1 LLECRMLFL
10 SQFANAMVIG
20 TLYALMALGLSLIF
34 GVLKL
39 VNFAHGESMMVG
51 GYLYYFLA
59 TSFIVHLLGL
69 PLVVALAAT
78 VPVLFFFGFILEQ
91 TFLRP
96 AYNRRTAR
104 YDEYVILVTFTL
116 GIFLQNLA
124 LPLFGP
130 YNRQAPAIFK
140 GRIRIGDLI
149 IAGDRLTGAVIAFA
163 VIGVLF
169 IFLYRTYWGKGLRAV
184 SQNPEAAASL
194 GINVPRMRS
203 MAFGIGISL
212 TGIAGALLGPIFLV
226 NPVMGVPFAVKAF
239 VIVVLGGMG
248 SIKGTIVGAF
258 ILAVV
263 ESFGSVLL
271 PDPTRALAYK
281 DAYGLLLLIV
291 TLMFRPQGL
300 FGEKV
305 RRA

>member
-1 LLECRMLFL
+1 MLFL
-10 SQFANAMVIG
+10 SQFANALVIG

-39 VNFAHGESMMVG
+39 VNFAHGESLMVG

-59 TSFIVHLLGL
+59 TSFIVHMFGL
-69 PLVVALAAT
+69 PLVVALAASA
-78 VPVLFFFGFILEQ
+78 PVIFIFGVILER

-96 AYNRRTAR
+96 AYQAKTAR

-140 GRIRIGDLI
+140 GRVRIGDLI
-149 IAGDRLTGAVIAFA
+149 IAGDRLTGAVIAFI
-163 VIGVLF
+163 VIVLLF
-169 IFLYRTYWGKGLRAV
+169 IFLYRTYLGKGLRAV
-184 SQNPEAAASL
+184 AQNPNAAAII
-194 GINVPRMRS
+194 GIKVAHMRS
-203 MAFGIGISL
+203 IAFGLGISL
-212 TGIAGALLGPIFLV
+212 SGIAGSLLGPIFLV

-248 SIKGTIVGAF
+248 SIKGTIVGAY
-258 ILAVV
+258 ILAIV
-263 ESFGSVLL
+263 ESFGSILL

-281 DAYGLLLLIV
+281 DAYGLLLLVI
-291 TLMFRPQGL
+291 TLLLRPQGL
-300 FGEKV
+300 FGEKE

>member
-1 LLECRMLFL
+1 MGCLMLFL
-10 SQFANAMVIG
+10 SQFANALVIG

-39 VNFAHGESMMVG
+39 VNFAHGESLMVG

-59 TSFIVHLLGL
+59 TSFIVHMFGL
-69 PLVVALAAT
+69 PLVVALAASA
-78 VPVLFFFGFILEQ
+78 PVIFIFGVILER

-96 AYNRRTAR
+96 AYQAKTAR

-140 GRIRIGDLI
+140 GRVRIGDLI
-149 IAGDRLTGAVIAFA
+149 IAGDRLTGAVIAFI
-163 VIGVLF
+163 VIVLLF
-169 IFLYRTYWGKGLRAV
+169 IFLYRTYLGKGLRAV
-184 SQNPEAAASL
+184 AQNPNAAAII
-194 GINVPRMRS
+194 GIKVAHMRS
-203 MAFGIGISL
+203 IAFGLGISL
-212 TGIAGALLGPIFLV
+212 SGIAGSLLGPIFLV

-248 SIKGTIVGAF
+248 SIKGTIVGAY
-258 ILAVV
+258 ILAIV
-263 ESFGSVLL
+263 ESFGSILL

-281 DAYGLLLLIV
+281 DAYGLLLLVI
-291 TLMFRPQGL
+291 TLLLRPQGL
-300 FGEKV
+300 FGEKE

>member
-1 LLECRMLFL
+1 
-10 SQFANAMVIG
+10 
-20 TLYALMALGLSLIF
+20 
-34 GVLKL
+34 
-39 VNFAHGESMMVG
+39 MVG

-59 TSFIVHLLGL
+59 TSFIVHMFGL

-78 VPVLFFFGFILEQ
+78 APVIFFFGVILER

-96 AYNRRTAR
+96 AYQAKTAR

-140 GRIRIGDLI
+140 GRVRIGDLI
-149 IAGDRLTGAVIAFA
+149 IAGDRLTGATIAFI
-163 VIGVLF
+163 VIGLLF
-169 IFLYRTYWGKGLRAV
+169 IFLYRTYLGKGLRAV
-184 SQNPEAAASL
+184 AQNPSAAAII
-194 GINVPRMRS
+194 GIKVAQMRS
-203 MAFGIGISL
+203 IAFGLGISL
-212 TGIAGALLGPIFLV
+212 SGLAGSLLGPIFLV

-248 SIKGTIVGAF
+248 SIKGTIVAAY
-258 ILAVV
+258 ILALV
-263 ESFGSVLL
+263 ESFGSILL

-281 DAYGLLLLIV
+281 DAYGLLLLVV
-291 TLMFRPQGL
+291 TLLLRPQGL
-300 FGEKV
+300 FGEKE

>member
-1 LLECRMLFL
+1 MLFL
-10 SQFANAMVIG
+10 SQFANALVIG

-78 VPVLFFFGFILEQ
+78 VPVLFFFGVILEQ

-130 YNRQAPAIFK
+130 YNRQAPALFK

-163 VIGVLF
+163 VIGLLF
-169 IFLYRTYWGKGLRAV
+169 FFLYRTYWGKGLRAV
-184 SQNPEAAASL
+184 SQNPDAAASL

-258 ILAVV
+258 ILAIV
-263 ESFGSVLL
+263 ESFGSILL

-281 DAYGLLLLIV
+281 DAYGLLLLVV
-291 TLMFRPQGL
+291 TLLFRPQGL

>member
-1 LLECRMLFL
+1 
-10 SQFANAMVIG
+10 
-20 TLYALMALGLSLIF
+20 LIF

-39 VNFAHGESMMVG
+39 VNFAHGESLMVG

-59 TSFIVHLLGL
+59 TSFIVHMFGL

-78 VPVLFFFGFILEQ
+78 APVIFFFGVILER

-96 AYNRRTAR
+96 AYQAKTAR

-140 GRIRIGDLI
+140 GRVRIGDLI
-149 IAGDRLTGAVIAFA
+149 IAGDRLTGATIAFI
-163 VIGVLF
+163 VIGLLF
-169 IFLYRTYWGKGLRAV
+169 IFLYRTYLGKGLRAV
-184 SQNPEAAASL
+184 AQNPSAAAII
-194 GINVPRMRS
+194 GIKVAQMRS
-203 MAFGIGISL
+203 IAFGLGISL
-212 TGIAGALLGPIFLV
+212 SGLAGSLLGPIFLV

-248 SIKGTIVGAF
+248 SIKGTIVAAY
-258 ILAVV
+258 ILALV
-263 ESFGSVLL
+263 ESFGSILL

-281 DAYGLLLLIV
+281 DAYGLLLLVV
-291 TLMFRPQGL
+291 TLLLRPQGL
-300 FGEKV
+300 FGEKE

>member
-1 LLECRMLFL
+1 MLFL
-10 SQFANAMVIG
+10 SQFANALVIG

-39 VNFAHGESMMVG
+39 VNFAHGESLMVG

-59 TSFIVHLLGL
+59 TSFIVHMFGL
-69 PLVVALAAT
+69 PLVVALAASA
-78 VPVLFFFGFILEQ
+78 PVIFFFGIILER

-96 AYNRRTAR
+96 AYQAKTAR

-140 GRIRIGDLI
+140 GRVRIGDLI
-149 IAGDRLTGAVIAFA
+149 IAGDRLTGAAIAFI
-163 VIGVLF
+163 VIVLLF
-169 IFLYRTYWGKGLRAV
+169 IFLYRTYLGKGLRAV
-184 SQNPEAAASL
+184 AQNPSAAAIIGIKVAHMRSIAFGL
-194 GINVPRMRS
+194 GIALS
-203 MAFGIGISL
+203 
-212 TGIAGALLGPIFLV
+212 GIAGSLLGPIFLV

-248 SIKGTIVGAF
+248 SIKGTIVGAY
-258 ILAVV
+258 ILAIV
-263 ESFGSVLL
+263 ESFGSILL

-281 DAYGLLLLIV
+281 DAYGLLLLVI
-291 TLMFRPQGL
+291 TLLLRPQGL
-300 FGEKV
+300 FGEKE

>member
-1 LLECRMLFL
+1 MLFL
-10 SQFANAMVIG
+10 SQFANALVIG

-59 TSFIVHLLGL
+59 TSFILHLFGL
-69 PLVVALAAT
+69 PLFVALVAT
-78 VPVLFFFGFILEQ
+78 LPAIFFFGVILEKL
-91 TFLRP
+91 FLRP
-96 AYNRRTAR
+96 AYERKTAR
-104 YDEYVILVTFTL
+104 FDEYVILVTFAL

-130 YNRQAPAIFK
+130 YNRQAPALFK
-140 GRIRIGDLI
+140 GRVKIGELI
-149 IAGDRLTGAVIAFA
+149 IAGDRLAGAVIAFI
-163 VIGVLF
+163 VIGLLF
-169 IFLYRTYWGKGLRAV
+169 FFLYRTYLGKGLRAV
-184 SQNPEAAASL
+184 AQNPGAASIL
-194 GINVPRMRS
+194 GIKVPQMRRL
-203 MAFGIGISL
+203 AFGIGISL

-248 SIKGTIVGAF
+248 SIKGTIVAAY
-258 ILAVV
+258 ILAMV
-263 ESFGSVLL
+263 EIFGSILL

-281 DAYGLLLLIV
+281 DAYGLLLLV
-291 TLMFRPQGL
+291 LTLLFRPQGL
-300 FGEKV
+300 FGEKE

>member
-1 LLECRMLFL
+1 M
-10 SQFANAMVIG
+10 SQLANALVIG

-39 VNFAHGESMMVG
+39 VNFAHGESLMVG

-59 TSFIVHLLGL
+59 TSIIVSWLGL
-69 PLVVALAAT
+69 PLITALVASA
-78 VPVLFFFGFILEQ
+78 PVLFFFGVILERL
-91 TFLRP
+91 FLRQ
-96 AYNRRTAR
+96 AYQQKTAR
-104 YDEYVILVTFTL
+104 YDEYVILVTFAL

-140 GRIRIGDLI
+140 GRIRIGELI
-149 IAGDRLTGAVIAFA
+149 IAGDRLTGAAIAFI
-163 VIGVLF
+163 VMGLLF
-169 IFLYRTYWGKGLRAV
+169 FFLYRTYLGKGLRAV
-184 SQNPEAAASL
+184 AQNPGAAATL
-194 GINVPRMRS
+194 GINVARMRS
-203 MAFGIGISL
+203 IAFGIGIALS
-212 TGIAGALLGPIFLV
+212 GIAGSLLGPIFLV
-226 NPVMGVPFAVKAF
+226 HPIMGVPFAIKAF

-258 ILAVV
+258 ILAIV
-263 ESFGSVLL
+263 ESFGSIWI

-281 DAYGLLLLIV
+281 DAYGLLLLVV
-291 TLMFRPQGL
+291 TLLIRPQGL
-300 FGEKV
+300 FGEKE

>member
-1 LLECRMLFL
+1 MLFL
-10 SQFANAMVIG
+10 SQFANALVIG

-39 VNFAHGESMMVG
+39 VNFAHGESLMIG

-59 TSFIVHLLGL
+59 TSFIVHMFGL
-69 PLVVALAAT
+69 PLVVALAASA
-78 VPVLFFFGFILEQ
+78 PVIFFFGIILER

-96 AYNRRTAR
+96 AYQAKTAR

-140 GRIRIGDLI
+140 GRVRIGDLI
-149 IAGDRLTGAVIAFA
+149 IAGDRLTGAAIAFI
-163 VIGVLF
+163 VIVLLF
-169 IFLYRTYWGKGLRAV
+169 IFLYRTYLGKGLRAV
-184 SQNPEAAASL
+184 AQNPSAAAIIGIKVAHMRSIAFGL
-194 GINVPRMRS
+194 GIALS
-203 MAFGIGISL
+203 
-212 TGIAGALLGPIFLV
+212 GIAGSLLGPIFLV

-248 SIKGTIVGAF
+248 SIKGTIVGAY
-258 ILAVV
+258 ILAIV
-263 ESFGSVLL
+263 ESFGSILL

-281 DAYGLLLLIV
+281 DAYGLLLLVI
-291 TLMFRPQGL
+291 TLLLRPQGL
-300 FGEKV
+300 FGEKE

>member
-1 LLECRMLFL
+1 MLFL
-10 SQFANAMVIG
+10 SQFANALVIG

-39 VNFAHGESMMVG
+39 VNFAHGESLMVG

-59 TSFIVHLLGL
+59 TSFIVHMFGL
-69 PLVVALAAT
+69 PLVVALAASA
-78 VPVLFFFGFILEQ
+78 PVIFFFGIILER

-96 AYNRRTAR
+96 AYQAKTAR

-140 GRIRIGDLI
+140 GRVRIGDLI
-149 IAGDRLTGAVIAFA
+149 IAGDRLTGAAIAFI
-163 VIGVLF
+163 VIVLLF
-169 IFLYRTYWGKGLRAV
+169 IFLYRTYLGKGLRAV
-184 SQNPEAAASL
+184 AQNPSAAAIIGIKVAHMRSIAFGL
-194 GINVPRMRS
+194 GIALS
-203 MAFGIGISL
+203 
-212 TGIAGALLGPIFLV
+212 GIAGSLLGPIFLV

-248 SIKGTIVGAF
+248 SIKGTIVAAY
-258 ILAVV
+258 ILALV
-263 ESFGSVLL
+263 ESFGSILL

-281 DAYGLLLLIV
+281 DAYGLLLLVI
-291 TLMFRPQGL
+291 TLLLRPQGL
-300 FGEKV
+300 FGEKE

>member
-1 LLECRMLFL
+1 MLFL
-10 SQFANAMVIG
+10 SQFANALVIG

-39 VNFAHGESMMVG
+39 VNFAHGESLMVG

-59 TSFIVHLLGL
+59 TSFIVHMFGL
-69 PLVVALAAT
+69 PLVVALAASA
-78 VPVLFFFGFILEQ
+78 PVIFFFGIILER

-96 AYNRRTAR
+96 AYQAKTAR

-140 GRIRIGDLI
+140 GRVRIGDLI
-149 IAGDRLTGAVIAFA
+149 IAGDRLTGAAIAFI
-163 VIGVLF
+163 VIVLLF
-169 IFLYRTYWGKGLRAV
+169 IFLYRTYLGKGLRAV
-184 SQNPEAAASL
+184 AQNPSAAAIIGIKVAHMRSIAFGL
-194 GINVPRMRS
+194 GIALS
-203 MAFGIGISL
+203 
-212 TGIAGALLGPIFLV
+212 GIAGSLLGPIFLV

-248 SIKGTIVGAF
+248 SIKGTIVAAY
-258 ILAVV
+258 ILALV
-263 ESFGSVLL
+263 ESFGSILL

-281 DAYGLLLLIV
+281 DAYGLLLLVV
-291 TLMFRPQGL
+291 TLLLRPQGL
-300 FGEKV
+300 FGEKE

>member
-1 LLECRMLFL
+1 M
-10 SQFANAMVIG
+10 G

-51 GYLYYFLA
+51 GYLYYLLA
-59 TSFIVHLLGL
+59 TSFIIHLLGL
-69 PLVVALAAT
+69 PLIVALVT
-78 VPVLFFFGFILEQ
+78 SVPVIFFFGVFLEKL
-91 TFLRP
+91 FLRP
-96 AYNRRTAR
+96 AYKRKTAR
-104 YDEYVILVTFTL
+104 YDEYVILVTFAL

-140 GRIRIGDLI
+140 GRVRIGDLV
-149 IAGDRLTGAVIAFA
+149 IAGDRLTGAVIAFI
-163 VIGVLF
+163 VIGLLF
-169 IFLYRTYWGKGLRAV
+169 FFLYRTYLGKGLRAV
-184 SQNPEAAASL
+184 AQNPRAASIL
-194 GINVPRMRS
+194 GIKVPQMRRL
-203 MAFGIGISL
+203 AFGIGLSL

-248 SIKGTIVGAF
+248 SIKGTIVGAY
-258 ILAVV
+258 ILAIV
-263 ESFGSVLL
+263 EIFGSILP

-281 DAYGLLLLIV
+281 DAYGLLLLV
-291 TLMFRPQGL
+291 LTLLFRPQGL
-300 FGEKV
+300 FGEKE

>member
-1 LLECRMLFL
+1 LTERRMLFL
-10 SQFANAMVIG
+10 SQFANALVIG
-20 TLYALMALGLSLIF
+20 ILYALMALGLSLIF

-69 PLVVALAAT
+69 PLIVALAAT
-78 VPVLFFFGFILEQ
+78 VPVLFIFGFILEQ
-91 TFLRP
+91 MFLRP

-130 YNRQAPAIFK
+130 YNRQAPALFK

-149 IAGDRLTGAVIAFA
+149 IAGDRLTGAVIAFL
-163 VIGVLF
+163 VIVVLF
-169 IFLYRTYWGKGLRAV
+169 FFLYRTYWGKGLRAV

-203 MAFGIGISL
+203 TAFGIGISL

-263 ESFGSVLL
+263 ESFGSILL

-281 DAYGLLLLIV
+281 DAYGLLLLIL